1 MRMTRGRQRP
11 PPLIPIP
18 IMFGAP
24 IGRRPFVSFEVI
36 NEIGC
41 MNENIG
47 SKDLGAIARQAMVD
61 RGLEPDFPADA
72 VQQLNAVPGP
82 ARETD
87 HSIRDLRTLLWC
99 SIDNDSSMDL
109 DQLTVAETL
118 PGGGIKILVA
128 IADVDAIVKPAAPL
142 DRHAKTNTTSV
153 YTAAKIF
160 PMLPERLSTDLTSLG
175 EGQDRLALV
184 IEMSAAADGSVPESN
199 VYRALVNNHA
209 KLAYRSV
216 AAWLEGQA
224 RPPDKVART
233 KGLDEQLR
241 MQDQI
246 AQRMRSVRDLHG
258 ALDLETIEPEA
269 VLSDGKVVALRVDC
283 KNRAKQLIEDFM
295 IAANGVSAQFL
306 EKRGWP
312 VLQRV
317 VRSPER
323 WCRMRKVAES
333 FNDQLPDAPDSKA
346 LAEFMTRRHQADSL
360 RFPDLSL
367 TIVKLL
373 GAGEYVVQ
381 AAGQEA
387 GGHFGLAVREYSHST
402 APNRRFPDLITQRLL
417 KAALAG
423 AETPYSSAELTSLA
437 AHCTAQEDAAKK
449 VERQVRK
456 SAAALF
462 LSGRVGETFDALVTG
477 ASEKGTWVRLL
488 QPPAEG
494 KLMDAQAGID
504 VGDQIRVRL
513 ANLNVERGFLD
524 FVRATK

>member
-1 MRMTRGRQRP
+1 MDEK
-11 PPLIPIP
+11 
-18 IMFGAP
+18 
-24 IGRRPFVSFEVI
+24 V
-36 NEIGC
+36 
-41 MNENIG
+41 G
-47 SKDLGAIARQAMVD
+47 SKSLVAIARQAMMN
-61 RGLEPDFPADA
+61 RGLEPDFPAAA
-72 VQQLNAVPGP
+72 VQQLNRVPGP
-82 ARETD
+82 AREAD

-109 DQLTVAETL
+109 DQLTVAEPL
-118 PGGGIKILVA
+118 PGGGIKVLVA
-128 IADVDAIVKPAAPL
+128 IADVDAIVKPASPI
-142 DRHAKTNTTSV
+142 DRHAETNTTSV

-160 PMLPERLSTDLTSLG
+160 PMLPERLSTDLTSLV

-184 IEMSAAADGSVPESN
+184 IEMSVAADGSVPESN

-216 AAWLEGQA
+216 AAWLEGKAKQ
-224 RPPDKVART
+224 PDKVSRT
-233 KGLDEQLR
+233 KGLDDQLR
-241 MQDQI
+241 IQDQV
-246 AQRMRSVRDLHG
+246 AQRMRSVRYLHG

-269 VLSDGKVVALRVDC
+269 VLSDGKVVDLRVDC

-312 VLQRV
+312 ALQRV

-323 WCRMRKVAES
+323 WDRIRKVAES
-333 FNDQLPDAPDSKA
+333 FSDRLPEVPDSKA
-346 LAEFMTRRHQADSL
+346 LAEFITRRRQADPL

-373 GAGEYVVQ
+373 GAGEYVAQ
-381 AAGQEA
+381 TAGQKS

-402 APNRRFPDLITQRLL
+402 APNRRFPDLIMQRLL

-423 AETPYSSAELTSLA
+423 AEMPYRCSELTSLA

-449 VERQVRK
+449 VEREVRK

-494 KLMDAQAGID
+494 KLLDAQTGID

-513 ANLNVERGFLD
+513 DNLNVERGFID
-524 FVRATK
+524 FVRASK